1 MAMSTKKPLTTKNT
15 LKLIWNVINF
25 LRQLVLNIIF
35 FPLLFIGIIAAIVA
49 LSSGEEI
56 TLDNGSALVLN
67 LNGQIVDQ
75 MHYVDPIE
83 AAIIESQGQPQS
95 NEILLSDVL
104 YVINNAQ
111 QDKRI
116 KSLVLDLSGLKGAGL
131 SKLEAIGKALSTF
144 KDSGKQIFAVGNYY
158 NQQQYLLASYA
169 DKIYL
174 NPEGSVA
181 LEGFGIYRL
190 FYKSALEKLKI
201 TTHVY
206 RVGTFKSAVEPYIR
220 DDMSP
225 AAKEANK
232 VLLGDLWQSYSEI
245 VANNRKIDA
254 KQLVLSPQEYLR
266 ELDAVDGDD
275 AQLMLKRKFVDELAN
290 SEQIRLAMIKEFGK
304 ANSGH
309 SYKHIDF
316 NDYLSLVK
324 PKHHLVLGDAVGIV
338 VAKGTILNGTQR
350 PGNIGGKSTSE
361 LLRKA
366 RFDPKIKAV
375 VLRVDSPGGSA
386 FASEQIRQQVLA
398 LKAAGKPVVVS
409 MSSYAASGGYWISAS
424 ADYIYATPTTL
435 TGSIGIF
442 GLINTFENAAKSLG
456 VNTDGV
462 ATSEWSGI
470 SVTRGISPAIGKVIQ
485 RSVER
490 GYHNFISLVANER
503 NMSLE
508 DVDKIAQGRVWT
520 GKRAVKLGLVD
531 EIGDMNAA
539 VSKAAELAKLSSY
552 DTEVIKKELTPEEMI
567 IQELFAKASAYLPEA
582 SANNSV
588 LNELLHKFDSSLEEL
603 SQFDDP
609 NNLYLIC
616 QSCLIE

>member
-25 LRQLVLNIIF
+25 IRQLVLNIIF
-35 FPLLFIGIIAAIVA
+35 FPLLFIGLIAVVVA
-49 LSSGEEI
+49 LNSDDGV
-56 TLDNGSALVLN
+56 TVDDGSALVLN
-67 LNGQIVDQ
+67 LSGQIVDEK
-75 MHYVDPIE
+75 HYVDPIE
-83 AAIIESQGQPQS
+83 AAIVESQGQPKS

-104 YVINNAQ
+104 YVISNAA

-116 KSLVLDLSGLKGAGL
+116 KSIVLDLAALKGSGL
-131 SKLEAIGKALSTF
+131 SKLESIGEALAEFKKTGKKIYAI
-144 KDSGKQIFAVGNYY
+144 GNYY

-174 NPEGSVA
+174 NPEGSVM
-181 LEGFGIYRL
+181 LDGFGIYRM
-190 FYKSALEKLKI
+190 FYKSALEKLKV

-225 AAKEANK
+225 AAKEANQT
-232 VLLGDLWQSYSEI
+232 LLGDLWQSYSKI
-245 VANNRKIDA
+245 VANNRDIEA
-254 KQLVLSPQEYLR
+254 SALILSPQEYLK
-266 ELDAVDGDD
+266 ELEAVNGDD
-275 AQLMLKRKFVDELAN
+275 AQLTLKRKLVDELAN

-304 ANSGH
+304 ASSGH
-309 SYKHIDF
+309 SYNSVGF

-324 PKHHLVLGDAVGIV
+324 PKPKLVYGDSVGIV

-350 PGNIGGKSTSE
+350 PGNIGGESTSE
-361 LLRKA
+361 LLRQA

-442 GLINTFENAAKSLG
+442 GLINTFENSAKYLG
-456 VNTDGV
+456 IHTDGV
-462 ATSEWSGI
+462 ATSQWSGI
-470 SVTRGISPAIGKVIQ
+470 SVTRGISPEIGKVIQ

-520 GKRAVKLGLVD
+520 GQRAVKLGLVD
-531 EIGDMNAA
+531 KIGDMNDA
-539 VSKAAELAKLSSY
+539 VSKAAELAKLSTY
-552 DTEVIKKELTPEEMI
+552 DTKVIKKELTPEELI
-567 IQELFAKASAYLPEA
+567 LQELFAKASTYLPEA
-582 SANNSV
+582 SDKSSLVNSL
-588 LNELLHKFDSSLEEL
+588 LNKLNSSLEEL

-616 QSCLIE
+616 ESCSVK

>member
-1 MAMSTKKPLTTKNT
+1 MPTKKPLTTKNT
-15 LKLIWNVINF
+15 LKLIWNFINF
-25 LRQLVLNIIF
+25 IRQLILNLVF
-35 FPLLFIGIIAAIVA
+35 FPLLFIGLIAVTIA
-49 LSSGEEI
+49 LSNDDSV
-56 TLDNGSALVLN
+56 TVNNGSALVLN

-75 MHYVDPIE
+75 KHYVDPIE
-83 AAIIESQGQPQS
+83 AAIIESRGQAQQS
-95 NEILLSDVL
+95 EVLLSDVL
-104 YVINNAQ
+104 YIINNAA

-116 KSLVLDLSGLKGAGL
+116 KSIVLDLSGLTGSGL
-131 SKLEAIGKALSTF
+131 SKLEAIGNALAEF
-144 KDSGKQIFAVGNYY
+144 KKSGKQIFAVGNYY

-181 LEGFGIYRL
+181 IEGFGIYRL
-190 FYKSALEKLKI
+190 FYKSALEKLKV

-206 RVGTFKSAVEPYIR
+206 RVGIFKSAVEPYIR

-225 AAKEANK
+225 AAKEANQT
-232 VLLGDLWQSYSEI
+232 LLGDLWQSYSKI
-245 VANNRKIDA
+245 VAANRNIKTDSLI
-254 KQLVLSPQEYLR
+254 LTPEEYLK
-266 ELDAVDGDD
+266 ELDAAGGDD
-275 AQLMLKRKFVDELAN
+275 AQLMLKRKLVDELAN

-304 ANSGH
+304 AESGH
-309 SYKHIDF
+309 SYNHVGFK
-316 NDYLSLVK
+316 DYLSLVK
-324 PKHHLVLGDAVGIV
+324 PKPNLIYGDSVGII

-350 PGNIGGKSTSE
+350 PGNIGGESTSK
-361 LLRKA
+361 LLKQA

-442 GLINTFENAAKSLG
+442 GLINTFENAAKTLG

-462 ATSEWSGI
+462 ATSQWSGI

-485 RSVER
+485 RGIER

-503 NMSLE
+503 NMSLK

-531 EIGDMNAA
+531 EIGDMKDA
-539 VSKAAELAKLSSY
+539 VAKAAELAKLSKY
-552 DTEVIKKELTPEEMI
+552 DTKLIKKELTPEEI
-567 IQELFAKASAYLPEA
+567 ILQEIFTKASAYLPE
-582 SANNSV
+582 STVNNSV
-588 LNELLHKFDSSLEEL
+588 LNKLLNKVDASLKEL

-609 NNLYLIC
+609 NNLYMIC
-616 QSCLIE
+616 ESCSVK

>member
-25 LRQLVLNIIF
+25 IRQLVLNIIF
-35 FPLLFIGIIAAIVA
+35 FPLLFIGLIAVVVA
-49 LSSGEEI
+49 LNSDEGV
-56 TLDNGSALVLN
+56 TVDDGSALVLN
-67 LNGQIVDQ
+67 LSGQIVDEK
-75 MHYVDPIE
+75 HYVDPIE
-83 AAIIESQGQPQS
+83 AAIVESQGQSKS

-104 YVINNAQ
+104 YVINNAA

-116 KSLVLDLSGLKGAGL
+116 KSIVLDLAALKGSGL
-131 SKLEAIGKALSTF
+131 SKLESIGEALADFKKAGKKIYAI
-144 KDSGKQIFAVGNYY
+144 GNYY

-174 NPEGSVA
+174 NPEGSIM
-181 LEGFGIYRL
+181 LDGFGIYRM
-190 FYKSALEKLKI
+190 FYKSALEKLKV

-220 DDMSP
+220 DGMSP
-225 AAKEANK
+225 AAKEANQT
-232 VLLGDLWQSYSEI
+232 LLGDLWQSYSKI
-245 VANNRKIDA
+245 VARNRDIEA
-254 KQLVLSPQEYLR
+254 SALILPPQAYLK
-266 ELDAVDGDD
+266 ELEAVNGDD
-275 AQLMLKRKFVDELAN
+275 AQLTLKRKLVDELAN

-304 ANSGH
+304 ASSGH
-309 SYKHIDF
+309 SYNSVGF

-324 PKHHLVLGDAVGIV
+324 PKPKLVYGDSVGIV

-350 PGNIGGKSTSE
+350 PGNIGGESTSE
-361 LLRKA
+361 LLRQA

-442 GLINTFENAAKSLG
+442 GLINTFENSAKYLG
-456 VNTDGV
+456 IHTDGV
-462 ATSEWSGI
+462 ATSQWSGI
-470 SVTRGISPAIGKVIQ
+470 SVTRGISPEIGKVIQ

-520 GKRAVKLGLVD
+520 GQRAVKLGLVD
-531 EIGDMNAA
+531 KIGDMNDA
-539 VSKAAELAKLSSY
+539 VSKAAELAKLSTY
-552 DTEVIKKELTPEEMI
+552 DTKVIKKELTPEELI
-567 IQELFAKASAYLPEA
+567 LQELFAKASTYLPEA
-582 SANNSV
+582 SDNSSV
-588 LNELLHKFDSSLEEL
+588 VNSLLNKLNSSLEEL

-609 NNLYLIC
+609 KNLYLIC
-616 QSCLIE
+616 ESCSVK